1 MTISLGG
8 SGELQALATAIGLL
22 DAGGNLD
29 PGWFSAPLTR
39 LADAVRTPDQ
49 RAALAEFFDLAL
61 PPEPEPGR
69 PAEEKWHPLL
79 GRQELGNLYLTLRDT
94 GSDLVLGIAGEL
106 HTPPGAT
113 VPARLRLQGD
123 VIAAGADVDVVAGTS
138 DHPIVAELRVETGWV
153 YAPPARPVGLGA
165 VSGRFVLVP
174 DPDHPSATMQL
185 VLEQLSLAG
194 EGPADTALD
203 VEDLGASAPDLLAAL
218 LKVVLAEADGGP
230 VLTRL
235 ADHLLALFG
244 LADAQAI
251 PAFPFAGLASGPG
264 AAQAWMAQLL
274 GAQGGPPTAGPWL
287 EHLAGLLGEDATAI
301 GTGSPD
307 TPWQVTLA
315 DFTGGTVYATLAL
328 ADGCLRL
335 GTGVRV
341 GGSLGAGDPEIHLD
355 AAAAIL
361 DVPLAGAAPPVV
373 LPRAAVLVRA
383 TGPGAG
389 ALLDEPAVR
398 IGSIQAGIAWD
409 GTQLRPTVLLLDNRL
424 DTTPYPRLDLTNVD
438 SVEAAAADLVVGE
451 ITAALGTGIGR
462 RLAAICGLVAPED
475 PANPGS
481 GIPGWTHRLDLA
493 AFVVNPATAIG
504 GYHRAVLLDGTNWRL
519 VLREIAELLG
529 LGRAIGGT
537 GSASD
542 PWTVPIA
549 ASGAAHL
556 ELAAWH
562 QPAPDDPAVRQLRL
576 GLRLAATPG
585 GATLALVSELLSFD
599 LAAGGPAR
607 LAFLGAQQLR
617 LVMSPALEVQT
628 GPTELHLD
636 TLDAAAGWT
645 PEGGL
650 GWQIRAGD
658 LTLSVDG
665 ESVSVA
671 ELHLPPAVPFDL
683 TDLPGS
689 AAALG
694 LGLADLTG
702 LIRMVLVLL
711 AEHAG
716 PEAGLGTALLGLH
729 ARLPGM
735 SEDTPL
741 LIDPA
746 DPGLVLRDP
755 VAALRGWLTRLV
767 GHVGSAGRPSL
778 VALLRALGTL
788 GTDLLG
794 SVAAGFGA
802 GLGEAGGALGEFTAE
817 LGDAELALA
826 QQLGGTGSFED
837 PWRMAWPGAAPP
849 QDTVPADGFGAAG
862 PGPDLEI
869 WLEPEGPPPSWLGG
883 LRERAQQAGTPE
895 ELAAV
900 LREVAWFDPA
910 LRSLLRG
917 LPTAGLLERINLL
930 QVHLAGGDG
939 VVPRDSAAPSVFGW
953 SHGAEAE
960 AAHHRLPAH
969 PDVIDEVISRVTQFQ
984 AGPPVTSGP
993 VLLIGPDFTGREAW
1007 SALLAD
1013 PRLAGQTDPS
1023 AHFGLRTTGI
1033 DPRTI
1038 ALDHVSASAGYYTA
1052 DLAPGD
1058 LAFQAAQVAHIA
1070 DRLAQLRPGA
1080 VVLVAHSTAGLVAR
1094 RFAADHPGRVAGL
1107 ITIGTPHLGAPLP
1120 FLREPEHGDAVR
1132 LAGLLLPQLQDS
1144 PLKDALA
1151 HLVQAVEGYRPG
1163 ATPGALDVADPYP
1176 EAAFGSSPPFDL
1188 GDLPV
1193 VVISGGLT
1201 GDLIAALAQ
1210 ALADHVQALVGLPRA
1225 TPTHLSYGMSMV
1237 LPLIDSA
1244 QDPSAGARVRH
1255 GLGQIPLGG
1264 GGTPPR
1270 PAHLLRAELDLWRE
1284 NGWLAGG
1291 PGVSAL
1297 DGRLRSLQVA
1307 VTAGA
1312 GTGTRAG
1319 VVQAAL
1325 SARLDQA
1332 AWHGTTVAR
1341 AGLDDPRATPLI
1353 GAAFAAALAGPGTA
1367 GGAAPGGP
1375 SAAAAPAGGPAPD
1388 LNGLARALSAIGL
1401 VATDT
1406 AGVTSLSADAFAA
1419 LRTDPAGYLA
1429 ARIPAALAAPGGWA
1443 GLVRIGDDG
1452 GSRYQPADSVFALFV
1467 RPDAGHWR
1475 TGIETSTPLDLPLW
1489 VSADI
1494 EIQLPGFVPQAELGA
1509 HLGPATLRYHT
1520 ADGTITLDVRP
1531 YLDGLVLYP
1540 VPSPAELGAQVNDV
1554 LPDVLATGVLG
1565 TVLGQIVPGLDMTA
1579 FADLLHAPGA
1589 FLAGVLSGGTG
1600 PGPTGLDLTRVS
1612 GLLTTLN
1619 TAIGLPDGP
1628 GLQLPGDVS
1637 LIATAGAAPGSVALG
1652 LRTTTPIGGVLGLA
1666 AGLEID
1672 SRFHVSPAGSVT
1684 VATPLTAGTWPHLTL
1699 TFGAGAGGFSLVLD
1713 PQVTD
1718 PITIL
1723 PVFSGLGALRGA
1735 GAALLPQ
1742 VLDAAVGAAVTPH
1755 APWLEHA
1762 LAAAGHL
1769 GIYDAGGG
1777 FSAHT
1782 AEFSAMLDGS
1792 WFTSVAGGDRQGL
1805 AQAAIDLLTLIPGLP
1820 GSLDAPGAGLIRWR
1834 LDLPAGAGR
1843 LRISTG
1849 WGLDGPMVAA
1859 GIEGLHPDG
1868 APAELSAGVSVDGTG
1883 VDVSVSAGVVLSGLG
1898 IPLVPRFSLD
1908 RDAGGAVR
1916 VRLLPLAGGLA
1927 GSGPSST
1934 VDEGPLEITLAPS
1947 FAVTTSA
1954 GSAEALITGWA
1965 LPLAVQVALT
1975 AAEPALGHA
1984 LWSGGPTLT
1993 EALTGAGV
2001 LVGGHIADPLPGIF
2015 PMLAGF
2021 VAAAAGSL
2029 DLPLGDLR
2037 ISLATQNGRVGLGLR
2052 GRQAIPLGDLELD
2065 VFFGAPAGWGTP
2077 ATEGLQILLLD
2088 ITAKPFRFDLGLRMH
2103 GLGIGLARSDGSPLV
2118 AEDAVRLGS
2127 VQAYLFLD
2135 LETGTGSL
2143 VASHGGAGVR
2153 LGGFGLPLS
2162 AALGG
2167 GGGSNPVASN
2177 LLSSGGSGGPQ
2188 GDSQAVHPATDID
2201 AWYWDDAGTSSPA
2214 LHVLVGGQQGL
2225 FWIPIQAGFGPIYI
2239 DEIGVGVNST
2249 RLTLAIDGGVSVAGL
2264 SAEVDELSVSVPYAT
2279 AGDPSTWA
2287 LDLKGLA
2294 IGYSGPAVSIAGG
2307 LVKFDGPPIEYDGML
2322 LVEVGSIGAVVI
2334 GSYAVV
2340 GSGADEYTS
2349 LAIFGGVFVPIGI
2362 PPIINITG
2370 IALGMGYNRRLIV
2383 PEDLNRIP
2391 DFMLVQ
2397 ALDRPE
2403 ALANNPMQALY
2414 AFRDQ
2419 VPPARGALWFAA
2431 GLRGTSFELVNI
2443 TAVIYVALNNGAE
2456 VGLLGVARMALPSS
2470 DAAVASVELALK
2482 ARFSSAE
2489 GLFSVQAQLTDNSWL
2504 ITQDCRLT
2512 GGFAFF
2518 TWFRESQFLLTL
2530 GGYHPSFVPRPE
2542 YPVVPRIGFQW
2553 NFLGVVHIKGET
2565 YFALTNTA
2573 IMAGTRVEATYGPD
2587 WLQVWFTAYADILV
2601 MRDPFHYEVDIGISV
2616 GARLRIRIC
2625 FFACCTIEI
2634 SVSVG
2639 ASLHLAGPPIHGTV
2653 TADLGVTSVTVPFG
2667 DNALPKPPPRPW
2679 NEFVDEYVKA
2689 GDPNAGTVQAQVTAG
2704 LMPSEPPGAA
2714 VAPGTAAQPWRLSAE
2729 WSLRT
2734 ESRMPAHGF
2743 GLQIATPMTE
2753 GEIPAVVFGTVAK
2766 LAGVYD
2772 FDLAPMYV
2780 SHSSMRSLHRVVL
2793 ARRPENATGFEDM
2806 VPDSRPAPA
2815 DHARVLRHAQF
2826 RVNPL
2831 ICQVSEAT
2839 YHYFPDLKP
2848 PAAANTLPV
2857 LSGLTLDGVAELHH
2871 ESAVV
2876 PIGTLVDATNY
2887 RPLPF
2892 ARRTPALITKITRIG
2907 DAWVTVAAVSSGLNT
2922 ATLVQGFAGIL
2933 GPAADFVALRSEI
2946 GLRPGGYGP
2955 VALDA
2960 LATRRSAPPVL
2971 SALGEGFTLQDNGFG
2986 VAPEPVRVG
2995 PLTGVALERPRLRTV
3010 MQRPL
3015 LDAAAAPAPRT
3026 STGRTPRPIGREG
3039 APAADPRE
3047 AVASRVPVVN
3057 VRDELILSWDTPG
3070 VALVTAP
3077 AADAAQPTR
3086 AARSARSLRHPAQG
3100 APTGRAALAALEQL
3114 TEEVARQVTVRA
3126 GVTQVWELP
3135 AARRWVLAVRG
3146 DSAVRVTELSSAGTV
3161 LTDREISD
3169 LVLADGGEHRL
3180 GLAEGTGMVAIT
3192 ALGRHSAGQSPATR
3206 ERARARAE
3214 QMRAALTTQPPGR
3227 GGVVGVTSTA
3237 PGAGRAVLGWQ
3248 TGGQGIQTG
3257 PATMLVRGSVL
3268 RLGVPFGPAVR
3279 GHVAA
3284 SGVVPISAAMVQQA
3298 VIGTEFPRSVTVA
3311 GVLVD
3316 NATAAAPGPDEVIVH
3331 VDGALAG
3338 PLPVQVVAGRRTLYL
3353 YDLEPLPDKEHQ
3365 RDDQRDA
3372 GQSQDGEWV
3381 QRAPDPARS
3390 ADPGVGYLLVS
3401 AGLTGDARLAGVLAG
3416 TGTAAEWA
3424 AELAGSTLTQLVPQ
3438 EHLTPAGA
3446 LRIRLEKGDS
3456 ADG

>member
-8 SGELQALATAIGLL
+8 SGELRALATAIGLL

-29 PGWFSAPLTR
+29 PGWFSAPLSR
-39 LADAVRTPDQ
+39 LAGAVRTPAQ
-49 RAALAEFFDLAL
+49 RAALAEFLDLVL

-69 PAEEKWHPLL
+69 PAQEKWHPLL
-79 GRQELGNLYLTLRDT
+79 GEQDLGNLYLTVRDT
-94 GSDLVLGIAGEL
+94 GSGLLLGIAGDL
-106 HTPPGAT
+106 HTGPGAA

-123 VIAAGADVDVVAGTS
+123 IILAGAEVDVVAGTTE
-138 DHPIVAELRVETGWV
+138 HPIVVELRMETNWV
-153 YAPPARPVGLGA
+153 YAPPARPVGLAA

-185 VLEQLSLAG
+185 VLEQLSVAG
-194 EGPADTALD
+194 ESPADTAVD

-218 LKVVLAEADGGP
+218 LKVVLSEAGGGP

-244 LADAQAI
+244 LADAEAI
-251 PAFPFAGLASGPG
+251 PAFPFAGLAAGPA

-274 GAQGGPPTAGPWL
+274 AAQGGAPTAGPWL
-287 EHLAGLLGEDATAI
+287 EHLAGLLGEDVAA
-301 GTGSPD
+301 TGSGSPE

-328 ADGCLRL
+328 ADGSLRL
-335 GTGVRV
+335 GAGVRV
-341 GGSLGAGDPEIHLD
+341 GGSLGAGDPQIHLD
-355 AAAAIL
+355 AAAAIV
-361 DVPLAGAAPPVV
+361 DVPLSGSAPPVL

-383 TGPGAG
+383 AGPGAG

-398 IGSIQAGIAWD
+398 IGSLQAGIDWD
-409 GTQLRPTVLLLDNRL
+409 GTQLRPTLFLLDNRL
-424 DTTPYPRLDLTNVD
+424 DTTPYPRLDLSNVD
-438 SVEAAAADLVVGE
+438 SVQAAAVDLVIGQ

-475 PANPGS
+475 PANPGT

-504 GYHRAVLLDGTNWRL
+504 DYHRAVLLDGANWRL

-529 LGRAIGGT
+529 LGGTIGGS
-537 GSASD
+537 GSPTD
-542 PWTVPIA
+542 PWTAPIA
-549 ASGAAHL
+549 TASAADL
-556 ELAAWH
+556 ELAAWQ
-562 QPAPDDPAVRQLRL
+562 QPAPGDSTVRRLRL

-599 LAAGGPAR
+599 LPATGPAR
-607 LAFLGAQQLR
+607 LGFLGAQQLR
-617 LVMSPALEVQT
+617 LVLSPALEVLA

-636 TLDAAAGWT
+636 TLDATGGWT
-645 PEGGL
+645 PDGGL
-650 GWQIRAGD
+650 GWQIRAAG
-658 LTLSVDG
+658 LALSVDG
-665 ESVSVA
+665 ESVSVS

-694 LGLADLTG
+694 LSPADLAR
-702 LIRMVLVLL
+702 LLRMVLVLL
-711 AEHAG
+711 AEQDG
-716 PEAGLGTALLGLH
+716 PEAGLGAALLGLH

-755 VAALRGWLTRLV
+755 MAALRGWLTRLL
-767 GHVGSAGRPSL
+767 GHVGPAGRPSL

-794 SVAAGFGA
+794 SVA
-802 GLGEAGGALGEFTAE
+802 GELSLDVDEVGGALGEFTAE

-826 QQLGGTGSFED
+826 EQLGGAGSFED
-837 PWRMAWPGAAPP
+837 PWRTAWPGAAAAE
-849 QDTVPADGFGAAG
+849 DDVAADGFGAAG
-862 PGPDLEI
+862 PGPHLEI
-869 WLEPEGPPPSWLGG
+869 WLEPEGPPVSWLGG
-883 LRERAQQAGTPE
+883 LRERAQQADTPE

-917 LPTAGLLERINLL
+917 LPMAGLLERINLL

-953 SHGAEAE
+953 IHGAEAE
-960 AAHHRLPAH
+960 AAHHLLPAH
-969 PDVIDEVISRVTQFQ
+969 PDVINEVITRVTQFH

-1007 SALLAD
+1007 SALLSD
-1013 PRLAGQTDPS
+1013 PRLAGQTDAG
-1023 AHFGLRTTGI
+1023 AHFGLRTPGI
-1033 DPRTI
+1033 DPCTI
-1038 ALDHVSASAGYYTA
+1038 ALDEVTAAAGYYTA
-1052 DLAPGD
+1052 DLAAGD
-1058 LAFQAAQVAHIA
+1058 LAFQAAQVAHVA
-1070 DRLAQLRPGA
+1070 DRLAQLRPGP

-1107 ITIGTPHLGAPLP
+1107 ITIGSPHLGAPLP

-1132 LAGLLLPQLQDS
+1132 LAALLLPHLPES
-1144 PLKDALA
+1144 PLKDALT
-1151 HLVQAVEGYRPG
+1151 HLARAVDGYRPG
-1163 ATPGALDVADPYP
+1163 PAPGALDVADPYP

-1193 VVISGGLT
+1193 VIISGGLT
-1201 GDLIAALAQ
+1201 GDLTAALAQ
-1210 ALADHVQALVGLPRA
+1210 ALADHVQVLEGLPRA
-1225 TPTHLSYGMSMV
+1225 APTHLSYGMSMA
-1237 LPLIDSA
+1237 LPLIDSTLE
-1244 QDPSAGARVRH
+1244 PSAGARVRF
-1255 GLGQIPLGG
+1255 GLGQIALGG
-1264 GGTPPR
+1264 GVAPR

-1284 NGWLAGG
+1284 TGWLVGG
-1291 PGVSAL
+1291 PAVSDL

-1307 VTAGA
+1307 VTATA
-1312 GTGTRAG
+1312 GTGTGAG
-1319 VVQAAL
+1319 AVQATL

-1332 AWHGTTVAR
+1332 AWHGTTLAR

-1353 GAAFAAALAGPGTA
+1353 GAAFAAALARPAT
-1367 GGAAPGGP
+1367 
-1375 SAAAAPAGGPAPD
+1375 APAGGPAPD
-1388 LNGLARALSAIGL
+1388 LNGLAQALTAIGL
-1401 VATDT
+1401 VATDA
-1406 AGVTSLSADAFAA
+1406 AGVTGLSADAFAA
-1419 LRTDPAGYLA
+1419 LHTDPAGYLG
-1429 ARIPAALAAPGGWA
+1429 ARIPAALAAPDGWA

-1452 GSRYQPADSVFALFV
+1452 GSRYQPADSVFALFA

-1494 EIQLPGFVPQAELGA
+1494 DLQLPSFVPQAELGA

-1520 ADGTITLDVRP
+1520 ADGTITLDIPP
-1531 YLDGLVLYP
+1531 YLDGLVVFP
-1540 VPSPAELGAQVNDV
+1540 VPTPAELGAQLNEA
-1554 LPDVLATGVLG
+1554 LPDFLATGVLS
-1565 TVLGQIVPGLDMTA
+1565 TALGQIVPGLDVTA
-1579 FADLLHAPGA
+1579 FAGLLRDPGS
-1589 FLAGVLSGGTG
+1589 FLSGVLGGG
-1600 PGPTGLDLTRVS
+1600 AGLDLARVS

-1637 LIATAGAAPGSVALG
+1637 LTATAGAAPGSVALG
-1652 LRTTTPIGGVLGLA
+1652 LHTTTPIGGVLGLA
-1666 AGLEID
+1666 AGLEVD
-1672 SRFHVSPAGSVT
+1672 STFHVSPAGSIT
-1684 VATPLTAGTWPHLTL
+1684 VASPLTAGTWPHLAL
-1699 TFGAGAGGFSLVLD
+1699 TFAAGPGGFSLVLD

-1742 VLDAAVGAAVTPH
+1742 VLDAAVDAADTPH

-1769 GIYDAGGG
+1769 GLHDAAGG

-1792 WFTSVAGGDRQGL
+1792 WFAGVAGGDRQGL

-1820 GSLDAPGAGLIRWR
+1820 GDLDAPGSGLIRWR
-1834 LDLPAGAGR
+1834 LELPASAGR
-1843 LRISTG
+1843 LGISTG
-1849 WGLDGPMVAA
+1849 WGLDGPTLVAA
-1859 GIEGLHPDG
+1859 IEGLHPAD
-1868 APAELSAGVSVDGTG
+1868 APAELSASVTVDGSG
-1883 VDVSVSAGVVLSGLG
+1883 VDVSVSAGADLSDLG

-1908 RDAGGAVR
+1908 LDTGGSIR
-1916 VRLLPLAGGLA
+1916 VRLLPLAA
-1927 GSGPSST
+1927 
-1934 VDEGPLEITLAPS
+1934 VDDGPLVITLAPS

-1954 GSAEALITGWA
+1954 GTAEALLTGWA
-1965 LPLAVQVALT
+1965 LPLAIQVALT
-1975 AAEPALGHA
+1975 AAEPVLGNR
-1984 LWSGGPTLT
+1984 LWTGGPTLT
-1993 EALTGAGV
+1993 EALTGAGI
-2001 LVGGHIADPLPGIF
+2001 LDGGGRVAHPLPGVF

-2021 VAAAAGSL
+2021 AATAAGSL
-2029 DLPLGDLR
+2029 DLPIGDLR
-2037 ISLATQNGRVGLGLR
+2037 ISLAAENGRVGLGLR

-2065 VFFGAPAGWGTP
+2065 VFFGAPSPWGAP

-2088 ITAKPFRFDLGLRMH
+2088 IAADPFRFDLGLRMH
-2103 GLGIGLARSDGSPLV
+2103 GLGIGLARSDGTPLV

-2162 AALGG
+2162 AALSG

-2188 GDSQAVHPATDID
+2188 GDAQAVHPATDID
-2201 AWYWDDAGTSSPA
+2201 AWYWDDAGTSSAA

-2239 DEIGVGVNST
+2239 DEIGVGVSST

-2279 AGDPSTWA
+2279 AGDPATWA

-2294 IGYSGPAVSIAGG
+2294 IGYSGPAISIAGG

-2322 LVEVGSIGAVVI
+2322 LVKIGNIGAVVI

-2391 DFMLVQ
+2391 NFMLVQ

-2443 TAVIYVALNNGAE
+2443 TAVVYVALNNGVE

-2470 DAAVASVELALK
+2470 DAAIASVELALK

-2565 YFALTNTA
+2565 YFALTTTA
-2573 IMAGTRVEATYGPD
+2573 IMAGTRIEATYGPD

-2601 MRDPFHYEVDIGISV
+2601 MRDPFHYEVDIGVSV

-2639 ASLHLAGPPIHGTV
+2639 ASLHLAGPPFHGTV

-2679 NEFVDEYVKA
+2679 GEFVDEYVKS

-2704 LMPSEPPGAA
+2704 LMPSEPAGAA

-2743 GLQIATPMTE
+2743 GLQIATPMNE
-2753 GEIPAVVFGTVAK
+2753 GQIAAVVFGTVAK

-2793 ARRPENATGFEDM
+2793 ARRPENGTGFEDM
-2806 VPDSRPAPA
+2806 VPDSQPAPA
-2815 DHARVLRHAQF
+2815 DRARVLRHALF

-2831 ICQVSEAT
+2831 LGRVSEAT

-2876 PIGTLVDATNY
+2876 PIGTLVDASNF

-2892 ARRTPALITKITRIG
+2892 ARRTAALIARITRIG
-2907 DAWVTVAAVSSGLNT
+2907 DAWVTVAAVGGGLNT

-2933 GPAADFVALRSEI
+2933 GPAADFAALRSEI

-2955 VALDA
+2955 VALNA
-2960 LATRRSAPPVL
+2960 LTTRRSAPPVL
-2971 SALGEGFTLQDNGFG
+2971 SALGEGFTLQDNGIG
-2986 VAPEPVRVG
+2986 VAPEPTRVG
-2995 PLTGVALERPRLRTV
+2995 VLTGVALEQPRLRTV

-3026 STGRTPRPIGREG
+3026 SVRRK
-3039 APAADPRE
+3039 A
-3047 AVASRVPVVN
+3047 RVPVVN
-3057 VRDELILSWDTPG
+3057 VRDELVLSWDTAG
-3070 VALVTAP
+3070 VALITAP
-3077 AADAAQPTR
+3077 AAVAQPTR
-3086 AARSARSLRHPAQG
+3086 AARSARSLRHAAQG
-3100 APTGRAALAALEQL
+3100 APTGRAARAALDQL
-3114 TEEVARQVTVRA
+3114 TDEVSRQVTVRA

-3135 AARRWVLAVRG
+3135 AAQRWVLAVRG

-3161 LTDREISD
+3161 LADRELSD

-3180 GLAEGTGMVAIT
+3180 GLAEGAGMVAIT
-3192 ALGRHSAGQSPATR
+3192 ALGRHSASQSPDVR
-3206 ERARARAE
+3206 ERARAGGE
-3214 QMRAALTTQPPGR
+3214 QARAALATRLPGR
-3227 GGVVGVTSTA
+3227 GGVVGQASTA
-3237 PGAGRAVLGWQ
+3237 PGASRAMLGWQ
-3248 TGGQGIQTG
+3248 TGGLGIQTG
-3257 PATMLVRGSVL
+3257 PATLLVRGSVL
-3268 RLGVPFGPAVR
+3268 RLSVPFGPAVR

-3284 SGVVPISAAMVQQA
+3284 SGVVPISAAMVRQP

-3331 VDGALAG
+3331 VEGALAD

-3353 YDLEPLPDKEHQ
+3353 YDLEPLPEK
-3365 RDDQRDA
+3365 RDA
-3372 GQSQDGEWV
+3372 AERADGAWV
-3381 QRAPDPARS
+3381 RRAPDPATS
-3390 ADPGVGYLLVS
+3390 ADPGVGHLLVS
-3401 AGLTGDARLAGVLAG
+3401 AGLTGDARLAGMLAG

-3446 LRIRLEKGDS
+3446 VGIRLEKGDG
-3456 ADG
+3456 ANG